1 MNLHPHHLLSQ
12 CHMTVLK
19 AMARYN
25 DIAVRS
31 RRKSDYV
38 EALAEGLFQDQAIAA
53 SLTRLD
59 PAARQLLRR
68 LALAGGQA
76 PTRWITTRLEEERI
90 LAPPADEGLR
100 HREGGDSGQRQS
112 RCLEDL
118 LAQLITSG
126 LVFSVDRD
134 PRASGLLNFAPQE
147 MLVIPPCVLGRL
159 PADPLAPPSPVAEPA
174 TIRLASIA
182 RTQRSAYLSW
192 NYVRHHPFRLKPA
205 GVPPESRLCDIRRE
219 LMLEGPP
226 TQQEAARISFL
237 LHMLEEMGV
246 LEEKDGWLRA
256 APDAESFFSQS
267 PVRRARS
274 MLRAWVESARW
285 SCLKGDFWDQEG
297 PRQGAL
303 AALEGLPSQAWI
315 PTREWVWHTQ
325 WNHLSLFLPPEGN
338 SLQLDSESLARHD
351 PALSEFLR
359 DTLRGP
365 LHWLGLVSLGEGATD
380 SFQLAPGASS
390 ALGHLEAEEERAGD
404 LIVQPDFHI
413 LALPPVRDGDLA
425 FLDEVGQRVKADRV
439 FEYQLTRS
447 SIYTAQQRGR
457 GAQEIIDCLESR
469 TRSAL
474 PQNVGRTLLEWER
487 QHRRIV
493 FHRSAALCQVAEPD
507 ILDELMQEPTV
518 ARWILR
524 RPTPTEAILQDTRRF
539 LAAIRERGHLA
550 ALTSQEEDS
559 TRDSIIVGEDGCIRI
574 PAPVPSIHVLSRLSK
589 FAHGQGADL
598 RITRDSI
605 RKAIARRLQ
614 ATDVLASLQAMNH
627 GPLDEAL
634 VARVHAWARGVADP
648 GPAGGNPIL
657 DPPAAAVEKGDRP

>member
-12 CHMTVLK
+12 CHMTMLK

-25 DIAVRS
+25 NIAVRS
-31 RRKSDYV
+31 QRKSDYV

-68 LALAGGQA
+68 LALAGGRA
-76 PTRWITTRLEEERI
+76 PARWIATRLEEERVP
-90 LAPPADEGLR
+90 APPADEGLR
-100 HREGGDSGQRQS
+100 HRERGDPGQRQS

-126 LVFSVDRD
+126 LVFSVARD
-134 PRASGLLNFAPQE
+134 PRASGLLDFDPQE
-147 MLVIPPCVLGRL
+147 MLVIPPCVLGHL
-159 PADPLAPPSPVAEPA
+159 PADLLAPPSPVAEPA
-174 TIRLASIA
+174 TIRPTSVA
-182 RTQRSAYLSW
+182 RAQRSAYLFW
-192 NYVRHHPFRLKPA
+192 NYVRHHPFRLTPA
-205 GVPPESRLCDIRRE
+205 RVPPESHLCNIRQE
-219 LMLEGPP
+219 LMLEGAL
-226 TQQEAARISFL
+226 TQQEVAHISFL
-237 LHMLEEMGV
+237 LYMLEEIGI
-246 LEEKDGWLRA
+246 LEEHDGWLRA
-256 APDAESFFSQS
+256 RPDAESFFSQS

-274 MLRAWVESARW
+274 MLHAWVESAHW
-285 SCLKGDFWDQEG
+285 SCLKGDFWDQDG

-303 AALEGLPSQAWI
+303 AALEGLPSQAWFS
-315 PTREWVWHTQ
+315 TREWVWRAQ
-325 WNHLSLFLPPEGN
+325 WNHLSLFLPQEGDF
-338 SLQLDSESLARHD
+338 LQLDAESLARHD
-351 PALSEFLR
+351 LALSEFLP

-425 FLDEVGQRVKADRV
+425 FLDEIGQRVKADRV

-447 SIYTAQQRGR
+447 SVYTAQQRGR
-457 GAQEIIDCLESR
+457 GAQEIIDFLESR

-493 FHRSAALCQVAEPD
+493 FHRSAALCQAAEPD

-518 ARWILR
+518 ARWILQR
-524 RPTPTEAILQDTRRF
+524 ATPTEAILRDTRRF

-550 ALTSQEEDS
+550 ALTSQEEDG
-559 TRDSIIVGEDGCIRI
+559 TRDSIIVGGAGQIRV
-574 PAPVPSIHVLSRLSK
+574 PAPVPSIHVLSRLSR
-589 FAHGQGADL
+589 FARGQGADL
-598 RITRDSI
+598 RITKDSI
-605 RKAIARRLQ
+605 RKAIGHGLH
-614 ATDVLASLQAMNH
+614 ATDILASLQAMNH
-627 GPLDEAL
+627 SPLDEAL

-648 GPAGGNPIL
+648 GPAAGNPIL
-657 DPPAAAVEKGDRP
+657 DPPAAVVEKGDEP